1 MVALYK
7 AFRYNAKKILSGVVN
22 IMKNLIIV
30 ESPAKARTIS
40 AFLGRN
46 YKVVAS
52 KGHIRDLP
60 KSSFGI
66 TVDEEGTFVPKYS
79 IPREVNP
86 TVKELK
92 KLAKEAETIYI
103 ATDEDREGEAI
114 GWHIAM
120 AIKKD
125 PTSLPRIVFHEI
137 TKTAIQHA
145 LDNPRKINMDSV
157 NAQQSRRLLDRI
169 VGYKLSPLLASKI
182 QKGLSA
188 GRVQSSSLK
197 IVIDREREIK
207 AFKPEEY
214 WTIDGLFE
222 KDIESSIYAFDG
234 TKMDKMSIKNEAM
247 ATQIV
252 QSAIKENFVVES
264 LEKKERK
271 SKTPPPFMTS
281 TLQQAASTNLGFSP
295 KKTMMVAQK
304 LYEGVKT
311 DKGNMGVIT
320 YMRTDS
326 MNLAKEAVAAAR
338 EHIEAKF
345 GSDYLPSKAKSYVT
359 SSKGAQEAHEAI
371 RPTRVEFDALVAKDY
386 LGADELKLYRLIY
399 NRFLACQM
407 TEARL
412 ESQTLLFKG
421 EKSTFKAS
429 GRKLLFDGFYRVTGY
444 NEKDKLLPALKKGQ
458 KVNLDDIKP
467 TQHFTEPPAR
477 YNEASLIKKL
487 ESLGIGRPSTYA
499 PTITILQTRK
509 YITIEKKRI
518 HPTEIA
524 FTVIEML
531 EEYFSEIVDSAFT
544 SNMEADLDEVD
555 EGKLD
560 WQKVLSAFYDPFMK
574 KITEGKEKIK
584 SQKMAIPTGEMCPKC
599 GSELLRRK
607 GRYGEFIACSNF
619 PKCKYTTDL
628 EGNAPPEPEL
638 TDRPCEKCGAMM
650 VIKDSRRGKFYA
662 CSNYPKCKNAQPL
675 VPPRELAVPCPKCGS
690 KLHEKEGKRGTFYGC
705 SNYPKCR
712 FISNGEPQDR
722 ACPTCGSMV
731 VHKVLKTG
739 EIYDCIDKKCKWS
752 EPVPKEKQK
761 GLPEEKVEEKKS
773 EEKNLN
779 DEQKA

>member
-1 MVALYK
+1 MQ
-7 AFRYNAKKILSGVVN
+7 KIIGN
-22 IMKNLIIV
+22 WCIYYMKNLIIV

-40 AFLGRN
+40 NFLGKN

-66 TVDEEGTFVPKYS
+66 TVEEDGTFVPKYS

-92 KLAKEAETIYI
+92 KLAKEAETIYL

-114 GWHIAM
+114 GYHIAM

-125 PTSLPRIVFHEI
+125 PESLPRIVFHEI

-145 LDNPRKINMDSV
+145 LDNPRKLDMDAV
-157 NAQQSRRLLDRI
+157 NAQQARRLLDRI

-197 IVIDREREIK
+197 IVVDREREIK

-214 WTIDGLFE
+214 WTIDGVFE
-222 KDIESSIYAFDG
+222 KNIESSVFSFNG
-234 TKMDKMSIKNEAM
+234 LKMDKMGIKNEAM
-247 ATQIV
+247 ATEIV
-252 QSAIKENFVVES
+252 QSAMKENFTVQS

-281 TLQQAASTNLGFSP
+281 TLQQSASTQLGFSP
-295 KKTMMVAQK
+295 KKTMLVAQK

-311 DKGNMGVIT
+311 NKGNMGVIT

-326 MNLAKEAVAAAR
+326 LNLAKEAIASGR
-338 EHIEAKF
+338 EYIQITF
-345 GSDYLPSKAKSYVT
+345 GDDYLPAKAKNYSSKA
-359 SSKGAQEAHEAI
+359 KGAQEAHEAI
-371 RPTRVEFDALVAKDY
+371 RPTMVEFTPMVAKDF
-386 LGADELKLYRLIY
+386 LTADEFKLYRLIY

-421 EKSTFKAS
+421 EKSVFKAS

-444 NEKDKLLPALKKGQ
+444 SESDKLLPELKKGQ
-458 KVNLDDIKP
+458 KVTLDDIKP
-467 TQHFTEPPAR
+467 EQHFTEPPSR

-509 YITIEKKRI
+509 YINLEKKRI

-531 EEYFSEIVDSAFT
+531 EEHFAEIVDSSFT
-544 SNMEADLDEVD
+544 SNMETDLDKID
-555 EGKLD
+555 EGTLD
-560 WQKVLSAFYDPFMK
+560 WQELLGNFYEPFMK
-574 KITEGKEKIK
+574 KITEGKANIK

-599 GSELLRRK
+599 GHELLRRK
-607 GRYGEFIACSNF
+607 GRFGEFIACGNF

-628 EGNAPPEPEL
+628 DGNAPPEPEK
-638 TDRPCEKCGAMM
+638 TDIKCEKCGEFM
-650 VIKDSRRGKFYA
+650 VIKDSRRGKFLA
-662 CSNYPKCKNAQPL
+662 CSAYPKCKNAQPL
-675 VPPRELAVPCPKCGS
+675 VPPRELDVPCPKCGS
-690 KLHEKEGKRGTFYGC
+690 KILEKEGKRGTFYGC
-705 SNYPKCR
+705 ANYPKCR
-712 FISNGEPQDR
+712 FISNGEPLKR
-722 ACPTCGSMV
+722 NCPECESMV

-739 EIYDCIDKKCKWS
+739 EVYECINKKCKWKES
-752 EPVPKEKQK
+752 VPANKLKGKKEKEK
-761 GLPEEKVEEKKS
+761 EDEKVS
-773 EEKNLN
+773 
-779 DEQKA
+779 

>member
-1 MVALYK
+1 
-7 AFRYNAKKILSGVVN
+7 
-22 IMKNLIIV
+22 MKNLIIV

-40 AFLGRN
+40 TFLGKD

-66 TVDEEGTFVPKYS
+66 TVNEDGKFVPKYS

-114 GWHIAM
+114 GYHIAM

-125 PTSLPRIVFHEI
+125 PESLPRIVFHEI
-137 TKTAIQHA
+137 TKTAIQNA
-145 LDNPRKINMDSV
+145 LENPRKIDMDSV
-157 NAQQSRRLLDRI
+157 NAQQARRLLDRM

-197 IVIDREREIK
+197 IVVDREREIK

-222 KDIESSIYAFDG
+222 KSIDSSIYAFDG
-234 TKMDKMSIKNEAM
+234 SKLDKMSIKNEEM
-247 ATQIV
+247 ANSIV
-252 QSAIKENFVVES
+252 KSAIKENFVVES

-281 TLQQAASTNLGFSP
+281 TLQQSASTQLGFSP

-311 DKGNMGVIT
+311 NKGNMGVIT

-326 MNLAKEAVAAAR
+326 MNLAKEAVESAR
-338 EHIEAKF
+338 EYISSNF
-345 GSDYLPSKAKSYVT
+345 GADYLPKKAKNYVT

-371 RPTRVEFDALVAKDY
+371 RPTMVEFTPLIAKDY
-386 LGADELKLYRLIY
+386 LGADEFKLYRLIY

-412 ESQTLLFKG
+412 ESQTLLFRG
-421 EKSTFKAS
+421 ERSTFKAS

-444 NEKDKLLPALKKGQ
+444 NEKDKLLPELKKGQ
-458 KVNLDDIKP
+458 KVTLDDIKP
-467 TQHFTEPPAR
+467 QQHFTEPPAR

-499 PTITILQTRK
+499 PTITILQQRK
-509 YITIEKKRI
+509 YIEIKKKRI
-518 HPTEIA
+518 HPTEVA
-524 FTVIEML
+524 FTVVEML
-531 EEYFSEIVDSAFT
+531 EEHFSEIVDSSFT
-544 SNMEADLDEVD
+544 SNMEADLDKVGD
-555 EGKLD
+555 GNLD
-560 WQKVLSAFYDPFMK
+560 WQKVLSDFYDPFMK

-584 SQKMAIPTGEMCPKC
+584 SKKMAIPTGEMCPKC
-599 GSELLRRK
+599 GHELLRRK
-607 GRYGEFIACSNF
+607 GRYGEFIACGNF

-628 EGNAPPEPEL
+628 EGNAPPEPQK
-638 TDRPCEKCGAMM
+638 TDKVCDKCGEMM

-662 CSNYPKCKNAQPL
+662 CSAYPKCKNAQPL
-675 VPPRELAVPCPKCGS
+675 IAPRELDVPCPKCGS
-690 KLHEKEGKRGTFYGC
+690 KILEKEGKRGKFYGC

-712 FISNGEPQDR
+712 FISNGEPQKQK
-722 ACPTCGSMV
+722 CPECGSMI
-731 VHKVLKTG
+731 VHKVLKAG
-739 EIYDCIDKKCKWS
+739 EFYECIDKKCKYK
-752 EPVPKEKQK
+752 EPVPVDKLK
-761 GLPEEKVEEKKS
+761 GSFNNKKA
-773 EEKNLN
+773 EV
-779 DEQKA
+779 